1 MEGCPATI
9 GTMLILLTM
18 GAGLYWFGR
27 RVRLRAMF
35 PGGQR
40 WPLLQT
46 LRSMPRWDQD
56 RVLYSL
62 GGAAIEFSGIVVLLS
77 LTPFF

>member
-1 MEGCPATI
+1 
-9 GTMLILLTM
+9 MLILIAM
-18 GAGLYWFGR
+18 GAGLFWYGR

-40 WPLLQT
+40 WPMLQT

-56 RVLYSL
+56 RVMYSL
-62 GGAAIEFSGIVVLLS
+62 GGGAIEFCGIVILLS